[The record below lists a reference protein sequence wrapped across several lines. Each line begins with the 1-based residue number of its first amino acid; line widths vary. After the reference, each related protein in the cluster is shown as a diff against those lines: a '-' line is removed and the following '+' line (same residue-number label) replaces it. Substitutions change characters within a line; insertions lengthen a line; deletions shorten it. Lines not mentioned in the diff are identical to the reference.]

1 MEAIMRLLSIVC
13 ILAASAVLSPCT
25 AGEIPAV
32 DIGTGALTCVA
43 MTRTAD
49 GQLLVAGRMGGI
61 LVYAVGNADGSKW
74 SVTKLAMP
82 ELLDQTADVYAFAD
96 WAHVPMVAGTW
107 RGRLR
112 RTATSLYGRGG
123 VRRTVGY
130 RRAAPTG
137 TTSGQARASPASWGE
152 PNRAR

>member
-1 MEAIMRLLSIVC
+1 MRLLSIVC

-107 RGRLR
+107 RRDLCHGSRTRIKVLQEQCALSIYGHDPDLWCALR
-112 RTATSLYGRGG
+112 H
-123 VRRTVGY
+123 
-130 RRAAPTG
+130 AP
-137 TTSGQARASPASWGE
+137 E
-152 PNRAR
+152 YYD